1 MDPRLLEEYQKEL
14 SRNKAD
20 LENYKSEI
28 IDRLKGW
35 KKEEIFEKEEVKK
48 LTLWMRIKKVLG
60 F

>member
-20 LENYKSEI
+20 LESYKSEI

-48 LTLWMRIKKVLG
+48 ITLWMRIKKVLG

>member
-14 SRNKAD
+14 SKNKSD
-20 LENYKSEI
+20 LDSYKSEI
-28 IDRLKGW
+28 IDRLRGW

-48 LTLWMRIKKVLG
+48 LTLWMRIRKVLG